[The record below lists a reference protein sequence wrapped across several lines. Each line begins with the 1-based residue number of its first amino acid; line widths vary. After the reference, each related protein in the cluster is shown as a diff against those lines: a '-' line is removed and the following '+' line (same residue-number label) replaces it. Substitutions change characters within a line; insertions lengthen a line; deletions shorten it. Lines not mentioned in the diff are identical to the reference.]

1 MGKGTF
7 GPEKKTQQAMTHGG
21 TMTYCYQPSQV
32 RLRETKTM
40 WISESGHRFRKTTG
54 AAVGS
59 GVWSSHRLE
68 LSSIRE
74 IQPDE

>member
-7 GPEKKTQQAMTHGG
+7 GPEKKTQQAMTHEG